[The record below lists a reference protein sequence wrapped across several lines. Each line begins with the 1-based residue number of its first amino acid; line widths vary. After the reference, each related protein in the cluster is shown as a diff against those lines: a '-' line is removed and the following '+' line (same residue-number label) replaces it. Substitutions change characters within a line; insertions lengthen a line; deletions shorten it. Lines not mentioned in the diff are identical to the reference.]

1 MATIY
6 FTNEYSG
13 AHADSRGLLAR
24 ALSRYT
30 GNELSEENLGAA
42 LKTVGEYGKPAL
54 EGGPEFS
61 VSHSRNTWAVLI
73 AGSECGLDVQY
84 RRNQSRDV
92 LKQIVRRWYAGEDA
106 ALVPGTAG
114 DEEFEDAFYRIWSR
128 REALVKA
135 AASSVADSSA
145 PAVSGSGVCYAD
157 REWEI
162 RDIEIPGAG
171 GIYAAICMPAGEMPE
186 EISIESI

>member
-1 MATIY
+1 MAIIFY
-6 FTNEYSG
+6 TNEYSG

-24 ALSRYT
+24 AISRYA
-30 GNELSEENLGAA
+30 GRDLPEDELGAA
-42 LKTVGEYGKPAL
+42 LKTIGEYGKPAL

-61 VSHSRNTWAVLI
+61 VSHSRKTWAVLI

-84 RRNQSRDV
+84 RRDQSRDV
-92 LKQIVRRWYAGEDA
+92 LEQITGRWYADEDTA
-106 ALVPGTAG
+106 FVPDTAG